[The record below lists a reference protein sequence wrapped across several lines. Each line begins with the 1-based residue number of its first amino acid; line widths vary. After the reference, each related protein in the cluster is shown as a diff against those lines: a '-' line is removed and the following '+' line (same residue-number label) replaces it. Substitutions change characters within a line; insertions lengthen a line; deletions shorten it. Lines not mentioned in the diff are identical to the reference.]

1 MIPFDATALLRLMP
15 DAVVYAD
22 AAGHIRYW
30 NAGAERLFGY
40 MPDEALGQSLDIIIP
55 DALRR
60 RHWDGYAQTMRT
72 GVTRYG
78 AGDLLAVP
86 ALRKDGVRISIEFTI
101 TPFHDA
107 AGQIT
112 GIAAVM
118 RDVTRRFEELK
129 ALRQC
134 LAAQSP
140 G

>member
-1 MIPFDATALLRLMP
+1 MTPFDPALLLRSMP

-22 AAGHIRYW
+22 AEGRIRYW
-30 NAGAERLFGY
+30 NAGAELLFGHAEN
-40 MPDEALGQSLDIIIP
+40 EALGQSLDLIIP
-55 DALRR
+55 EALRR
-60 RHWDGYAQTMRT
+60 RHWDGYDQTIRT

-78 AGDLLAVP
+78 SGDVLAVP
-86 ALRKDGVRISIEFTI
+86 AIRKNGSRVSIEFTI

-107 AGQIT
+107 EGQIT

-129 ALRQC
+129 ALRQR
-134 LAAQSP
+134 AGTAS